1 MPEDDSHDA
10 SVPHKLEHISR
21 IIRQKYP
28 AGYVPCDT
36 ERGTAVPASVSNTA
50 IVAATTIVLI
60 ATPAA
65 LYFLV
70 SEKLLCSL
78 AALVTALGA
87 AFGPKIYAD
96 FIQPRRPPGPPTSVE
111 GY

>member
-1 MPEDDSHDA
+1 
-10 SVPHKLEHISR
+10 
-21 IIRQKYP
+21 
-28 AGYVPCDT
+28 
-36 ERGTAVPASVSNTA
+36 
-50 IVAATTIVLI
+50 VLI

-70 SEKLLCSL
+70 SEKLLYSL
-78 AALVTALGA
+78 AALVTALAA

-96 FIQPRRPPGPPTSVE
+96 FIQPSPPGPPTSAE